1 MANDDSVEQ
10 EYIRSLAKLL
20 NETDLAEIEI
30 EKKEFKVRLVRNQ
43 RFSDTTSNSPQ
54 VITHSGPTPNT
65 SSPDSQKNTEQIT
78 ENKPASNEVQ
88 LSPMVGTA
96 FLAPEPGAP
105 PFIDIGT
112 TVKIGQSLL
121 IIEAMKTMNQ
131 IPAERNGTVTAIHVQ
146 DGQPVEF
153 GEPLVTIE

>member
-65 SSPDSQKNTEQIT
+65 SSPDLQKNTEQIT